1 MNGFVCCACE
11 YRFPEAAALQ
21 TQVTGGFIEFCC
33 PYCGSDDIE
42 DAENLEAIQAA
53 KREAQANRDEAA
65 YDRQQQSLMDGDHLE
80 CKVKQ
85 DQELRDAGRGHLVR
99 S

>member
-1 MNGFVCCACE
+1 MSAFVCCNCE

-42 DAENLEAIQAA
+42 DAVNLEAI
-53 KREAQANRDEAA
+53 RESKANRDEAA
-65 YDRQQQSLMDGDHLE
+65 WDRQQEKLMQDGPDTSMQERH
-80 CKVKQ
+80 
-85 DQELRDAGRGHLVR
+85 DQQLRDAGRGHLVR
-99 S
+99 P

>member
-42 DAENLEAIQAA
+42 DAQNLEQIQASKA
-53 KREAQANRDEAA
+53 KARESLGRFRSEFDALVSTGDEA
-65 YDRQQQSLMDGDHLE
+65 YRRDM
-80 CKVKQ
+80 V
-85 DQELRDAGRGHLVR
+85 DAGRGHLVR